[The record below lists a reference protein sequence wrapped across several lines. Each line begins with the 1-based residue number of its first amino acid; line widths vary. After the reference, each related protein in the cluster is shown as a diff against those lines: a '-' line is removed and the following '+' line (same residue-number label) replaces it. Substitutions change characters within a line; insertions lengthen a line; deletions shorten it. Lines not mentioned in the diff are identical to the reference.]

1 MRRREERSCAG
12 LLEVIKRK
20 KGPYT
25 HTHTHTTEG
34 GIKSIKNW
42 ETEGK
47 NKRY

>member
-1 MRRREERSCAG
+1 MRRREERSGAG

-25 HTHTHTTEG
+25 HTHNRG
-34 GIKSIKNW
+34 GIKSIKNC

-47 NKRY
+47 K